1 MKKLLIALI
10 SVVLLLTLCSCSE
23 SSHLKFKLK
32 DDGTYSVSGKL
43 SAQFQEEIVI
53 PETYKGK
60 PVTEIADNA
69 FDVHVKFFNAFG
81 IDVNRIINVTIP
93 DSVTSIGDHA
103 FYSCESLESII
114 IPEGVTSIG
123 YRAFYKCYS
132 LESVTIPGTVTS
144 IGDEAFGSCNPLD
157 NVVIPDSITS
167 ISNGLFYYCHSLKNI
182 TIPDSVTSIG
192 ENAFYGC
199 KSLTSIVIPDGVTSI
214 ADGTFQ
220 YCESLENVIIPAGVT
235 SIGDNAFDECNSLIS
250 ITIPDSVT
258 SIGNEAFD
266 WVRSLKC
273 IWIPSSVVEVGEY
286 AFFGIDVIGTSH
298 SVKPSGWHEG
308 WYYSYGSAVVWG
320 VDNINVTDDGFVW
333 TLKDGNAWICG
344 YSGDSVEALTI
355 PTMVDGYTVT
365 GINAEAFSVYSFK
378 SVTIPDT
385 VTYIGTGAF
394 DGCSNLIYNKFDN
407 AYYLGNDSNP
417 YLYLAKTEGY
427 SGCVINDNT
436 KIIDGKAFWRWN
448 YDSITIPASVVYIG
462 EYISEYS
469 YSSSLSSIT
478 VHEDNQYYKSIDG
491 ALYTKDGKT
500 LIRYA
505 PESADTTVV
514 VPEGVTKIADRAF
527 YGAKNLKSII
537 IPDTVTDIGHDV
549 FKNCDSNFTVY
560 CEAESRPDSWSKDWN
575 LHSDGKYYI
584 PVVWGYTGE

>member
-123 YRAFYKCYS
+123 DSAFSWCYS
-132 LESVTIPGTVTS
+132 LKSV
-144 IGDEAFGSCNPLD
+144 
-157 NVVIPDSITS
+157 
-167 ISNGLFYYCHSLKNI
+167 

-192 ENAFYGC
+192 DSAFYDC
-199 KSLTSIVIPDGVTSI
+199 RSLKSVTIPDGVTSI
-214 ADGTFQ
+214 GDRVFEG
-220 YCESLENVIIPAGVT
+220 CDSLT
-235 SIGDNAFDECNSLIS
+235 SV
-250 ITIPDSVT
+250 TIPDSVT
-258 SIGNEAFD
+258 SIGDSAFSGCD
-266 WVRSLKC
+266 SLTSVTIPDSVTSIGDYAFAWCSSLKF
-273 IWIPSSVVEVGEY
+273 ILIPSSVVEVGKS
-286 AFFGIDVIGTSH
+286 AFSHIDVIATSH
-298 SVKPSGWHEG
+298 SAKPSGWWIE
-308 WYYSYGSAVVWG
+308 YADVWG
-320 VDNINVTDDGFVW
+320 VDSIAATEDGFIWV
-333 TLKDGNAWICG
+333 LKDGNAWICA
-344 YSGDSVEALTI
+344 YSGDRAEALTI
-355 PTMVDGYTVT
+355 PTLVDGYTVT
-365 GINAEAFSVYSFK
+365 GINAETFSVYYLK

-385 VTYIGTGAF
+385 VTYVGTGTF
-394 DGCSNLIYNKFDN
+394 DGCYNLIYNKFDN

-427 SGCVINDNT
+427 SGCIINDNT

-462 EYISEYS
+462 EYISDS
-469 YSSSLSSIT
+469 YNKLANIT
-478 VHEDNQYYKSIDG
+478 VHENNQYYTSIDG
-491 ALYTKDGKT
+491 SLYTKDGKT

-505 PESADTTVV
+505 PKKTDSTVV
-514 VPEGVTKIADRAF
+514 IPDGVTKICDYAF
-527 YGAKNLKSII
+527 YGASNLKSII

-549 FKNCDSNFTVY
+549 FKSCDSNLTVY
-560 CEAESRPDSWSKDWN
+560 CEAESRPGSWSKDWN

>member
-123 YRAFYKCYS
+123 DSAFSWCYS
-132 LESVTIPGTVTS
+132 LKSV
-144 IGDEAFGSCNPLD
+144 
-157 NVVIPDSITS
+157 
-167 ISNGLFYYCHSLKNI
+167 

-192 ENAFYGC
+192 DSAFYDC
-199 KSLTSIVIPDGVTSI
+199 RSLKSVTIPDGVTSI
-214 ADGTFQ
+214 GDRVFEG
-220 YCESLENVIIPAGVT
+220 CDSLT
-235 SIGDNAFDECNSLIS
+235 SV
-250 ITIPDSVT
+250 TIPDSVT
-258 SIGNEAFD
+258 SIGDSAFSGCD
-266 WVRSLKC
+266 SLTSVTIPDSVTSIGDSAFSGCDSLTSVTIPDSVTSIGDYAFAWCSSLKF
-273 IWIPSSVVEVGEY
+273 ILIPSSVVEVGKS
-286 AFFGIDVIGTSH
+286 AFSHIDVIATSH
-298 SVKPSGWHEG
+298 SAKPSGWWIE
-308 WYYSYGSAVVWG
+308 YADVWG
-320 VDNINVTDDGFVW
+320 VDSIAATEDGFIWV
-333 TLKDGNAWICG
+333 LKDGNAWICA
-344 YSGDSVEALTI
+344 YSGDRAEALTI
-355 PTMVDGYTVT
+355 PTLVDGYTVT
-365 GINAEAFSVYSFK
+365 GINAETFSVYYLK

-385 VTYIGTGAF
+385 VTYVGTGTF
-394 DGCSNLIYNKFDN
+394 DGCYNLIYNKFDN

-427 SGCVINDNT
+427 SGCIINDNT

-462 EYISEYS
+462 EYISDS
-469 YSSSLSSIT
+469 YNKLANIT
-478 VHEDNQYYKSIDG
+478 VHENNQYYTSIDG
-491 ALYTKDGKT
+491 SLYTKDGKT

-505 PESADTTVV
+505 PKKTDSTVV
-514 VPEGVTKIADRAF
+514 IPDGVTKICDYAF
-527 YGAKNLKSII
+527 YGASNLKSII

-549 FKNCDSNFTVY
+549 FKSCDSNLTVY
-560 CEAESRPDSWSKDWN
+560 CEAESRPGSWSKDWN